1 MEQAAR
7 LSAGWLYW
15 PLLAAGSLLAALL
28 SLAALAQW
36 APQRDEAR
44 YARHYTGYTGAESIP
59 SLAQRLADG
68 VPVVFGSSELSG
80 DSPYLPQHYLPARL
94 GQPVGAYG
102 HAGMQLASIA
112 LALRMTASPAA
123 YRNARIVVLV
133 SPTWFDSG
141 LGNEPE
147 VIRNEVL
154 SPLNLLRLCR
164 APAAGERNDVAA
176 ADAAAIDPAA
186 DAHWLARRCR
196 DWPRLTAGLL
206 DGEQAVGRLRTL
218 LRDAGSE
225 APRPAPAGAVDWPA
239 ELAAAHGYEAAR
251 AHNAYGVD
259 DHYFQTYLADQH
271 LPRRKPAL
279 PAPASNRE
287 LRDLD
292 ALLAQLSHYR
302 RKPLFVM
309 LPLNP
314 RVYSGL
320 EHYRPT
326 LDAADAAIRA
336 RGFGLYDLWA
346 EPYRDGILRDPM
358 HTGAAGWVMIA
369 QRLSGHFGL
378 PASPSGSTPP

>member
-36 APQRDEAR
+36 APPRDEAR
-44 YARHYTGYTGAESIP
+44 YARHHAGYTGADAVP
-59 SLAQRLADG
+59 SLTRRLADG

-164 APAAGERNDVAA
+164 TPANGAAVDTAAVDAVA
-176 ADAAAIDPAA
+176 DT
-186 DAHWLARRCR
+186 HWLARHCR

-206 DGEQAVGRLRTL
+206 DGEQAVGRLRML
-218 LRDAGSE
+218 LRDAGGE
-225 APRPAPAGAVDWPA
+225 ALPPAPTAAIDWPA
-239 ELAAAHGYEAAR
+239 ELAAAHAYEAAR
-251 AHNAYGVD
+251 VHNAYGVD
-259 DHYFQTYLADQH
+259 DQYFQTYLADQH
-271 LPRRKPAL
+271 LPRRKPPL
-279 PAPASNRE
+279 PPPAGNRE

-292 ALLAQLSHYR
+292 ALLEQLSPYR

-314 RVYSGL
+314 RVYGGL

-326 LDAADAAIRA
+326 LDAANAAIRA

-378 PASPSGSTPP
+378 PVTPFARTSSP